1 MQNNASSISP
11 KNPLNRDSN
20 KGAMMTAQPIF
31 RSRTFVR
38 KSLVLILLSTAACK
52 GATKAATPVTA
63 NAAIRSNDSVPTG
76 TDAQA
81 DSMLVDVQSLDPT
94 IQVDMRYRNADNFTG
109 APIAGYE
116 GNHAF
121 MRGEAAAALARVQ
134 ASLKSQG
141 LTLLVWDSYRP
152 VRATNAMVAWT
163 QKVHREDL
171 VRDGY
176 ISDRSKHNLGVAIDL
191 TLVNTATKQQL
202 DMGTKHDSFAAE
214 AHTANATGLVA
225 ENRKKLV
232 DAMSAQ
238 GFTNY
243 DQEWWHFS
251 YDVPNP
257 IRFDRPVR

>member
-1 MQNNASSISP
+1 MNSNLNN
-11 KNPLNRDSN
+11 
-20 KGAMMTAQPIF
+20 GAMMTAQSTF
-31 RSRTFVR
+31 RSSTRVR
-38 KSLVLILLSTAACK
+38 KSLVLMMTCAIAAAACK
-52 GATKAATPVTA
+52 GETKPAAAPVTA
-63 NAAIRSNDSVPTG
+63 NTAIRSNDSVPTG

-94 IQVDMRYRNADNFTG
+94 IEVDMRYRNADNFTG

-251 YDVPNP
+251 FDVPNP
-257 IRFDRPVR
+257 IRFDRPIR

>member
-1 MQNNASSISP
+1 MSEN
-11 KNPLNRDSN
+11 
-20 KGAMMTAQPIF
+20 AMMRRRA
-31 RSRTFVR
+31 VR
-38 KSLVLILLSTAACK
+38 RVFAIRHLVALTLLSGTVALATCK
-52 GATKAATPVTA
+52 PDSQAVPPVTA
-63 NAAIRSNDSVPTG
+63 NASIRTADSIPTG
-76 TDAQA
+76 SDAQA
-81 DSMLVDVQSLDPT
+81 ETLLVDVQSLDPT

-109 APIAGYE
+109 APIPGYV
-116 GNHAF
+116 GNHAL

-134 ASLKSQG
+134 ASFKSQG
-141 LTLLVWDSYRP
+141 LSLLVWDAYRP
-152 VRATNAMVAWT
+152 VRATLAMVAWT
-163 QKVHREDL
+163 QKVKREDL

-232 DAMSAQ
+232 NAMAAQ

-243 DQEWWHFS
+243 NMEWWHFS
-251 YDVPNP
+251 FEVPNP
-257 IRFDRPVR
+257 IRFDMPVR